1 VTYDLPGPLTK
12 SRLES
17 GQDFF
22 RHGSRY
28 RESAQKSLAR
38 GFKAPAQIIIDK
50 AQGDFVW
57 DLDGNRY
64 IDLQN
69 GWATNP
75 LGNCHPE
82 VVEAVHKAHIRYGY
96 HWEHPLRF
104 ELAEQLAE
112 IMPGRHFP
120 RFSFEVSGTEAV
132 EAAIHLALCHT
143 QRRYIISFTSAFH
156 GESLGTKMLS
166 GYGSENNL
174 YMEPWAGGVLKAPF
188 PYSENIPADM
198 SPDQYVDYCLWY
210 LETHIPSF
218 IAPADNVAA
227 VIIEPGLAEGGNW
240 IPSKG
245 FLAGIRR
252 ICDKFDWLMI
262 ADEVLTGLGR
272 TGSMWG
278 IDHYSVL
285 PDMIVVGKNLS
296 GGIEACAGVATRD
309 EILGDNPRASSGSTF
324 AGTPGGCAAGL
335 KTLEI
340 YQRDGIVSKAAELAD
355 FAADRM
361 ASWTERYAI
370 VKEVRCLGLL
380 MGVSFSH
387 PEPSSLG
394 EGYEDSWVAR
404 TVRNE
409 MLVNGVWAI
418 CDTEPTV
425 RMYPAL
431 NMDKQN
437 LSQALELMESAIQK
451 VENGAQ
457 LVGDFPAMP
466 SGVTGF

>member
-1 VTYDLPGPLTK
+1 MTYDLPGPLTK

-104 ELAEQLAE
+104 ELAEQLAK
-112 IMPGRHFP
+112 IMPGRNFP

-355 FAADRM
+355 LAADRM
-361 ASWTERYAI
+361 ASWTERFAI

-437 LSQALELMESAIQK
+437 LSQALEIMESAIQK